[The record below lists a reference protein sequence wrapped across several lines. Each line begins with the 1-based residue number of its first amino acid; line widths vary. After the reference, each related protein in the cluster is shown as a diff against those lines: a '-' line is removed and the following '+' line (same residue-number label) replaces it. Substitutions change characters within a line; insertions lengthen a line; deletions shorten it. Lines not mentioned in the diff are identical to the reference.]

1 MTPTFSGEV
10 QLRRW
15 SESSTQG
22 VQVTFAL
29 ADADDLE
36 PLKIKSGKRF
46 MAVLVEIGDDETPV
60 QYPPGAV
67 VPCDKNLKPTFG
79 PLVLWLVVRCREPEF
94 WAFLGNEFKLG
105 TLTPT
110 SEPDCAERVKS
121 LLMID
126 SRKEIDANPELEKL
140 CNDLIRHP
148 YQRWL
153 VRRSG

>member
-1 MTPTFSGEV
+1 MTPTFQGEV

-46 MAVLVEIGDDETPV
+46 MAVLVEINDDETPV
-60 QYPPGAV
+60 QPQGEPI
-67 VPCDKNLKPTFG
+67 G
-79 PLVLWLVVRCREPEF
+79 PLCKWLVLRCKEPEF
-94 WAFLGNEFKLG
+94 WAWLTNAYPKHDFQAEAHATEFV
-105 TLTPT
+105 
-110 SEPDCAERVKS
+110 RH
-121 LLMID
+121 LLNIR
-126 SRKEIDANPELEKL
+126 SRKDLDVDRAAEERFHE
-140 CNDLIRHP
+140 LIRHP
-148 YQRWL
+148 YQKWL

>member
-46 MAVLVEIGDDETPV
+46 MAVLVEIGDDEAPV
-60 QYPPGAV
+60 PPSPDV
-67 VPCDKNLKPTFG
+67 RIPTSVKEPIG
-79 PLVLWLVVRCREPEF
+79 PLAKWLVLRCKEPEF
-94 WAFLGNEFKLG
+94 WDFLTSEFPNG
-105 TLTPT
+105 PAIH
-110 SEPDCAERVKS
+110 SEPDAADFVKE
-121 LLMID
+121 LLGIA
-126 SRKEIDANPELEKL
+126 SRKEVDTNLGAESTLHA
-140 CNDLIRHP
+140 DIRHP